1 MQTKILFSSLSVLL
15 LLSAC
20 DRSPT
25 VVNTP
30 PSSTVAVP
38 VPVPGPPGTPG
49 APGTPGTPGTPGDS
63 GSTTVIVAPQAA
75 SAPK

>member
-15 LLSAC
+15 LLGAC

-25 VVNTP
+25 IVNTP
-30 PSSTVAVP
+30 PSTVAVP
-38 VPVPGPPGTPG
+38 VAVPGPPGAPG
-49 APGTPGTPGTPGDS
+49 AQGEPGKPGS
-63 GSTTVIVAPQAA
+63 STVIITPQAA

>member
-1 MQTKILFSSLSVLL
+1 MQPKILFSSLAVVL

-25 VVNTP
+25 VINTP
-30 PSSTVAVP
+30 PPSTVAVP
-38 VPVPGPPGTPG
+38 VPVPVPVPGPQGAQGVPGKPG
-49 APGTPGTPGTPGDS
+49 ES
-63 GSTTVIVAPQAA
+63 GSTTVIVTPQAA

>member
-15 LLSAC
+15 LLGAC

-25 VVNTP
+25 IVNTP
-30 PSSTVAVP
+30 PSTVAVP
-38 VPVPGPPGTPG
+38 VAVPGPPGAPG
-49 APGTPGTPGTPGDS
+49 AQGEPGKPGAS
-63 GSTTVIVAPQAA
+63 TVIIAPQAA

>member
-15 LLSAC
+15 LLGAC

-25 VVNTP
+25 IVNTP
-30 PSSTVAVP
+30 PSTVA
-38 VPVPGPPGTPG
+38 VPGPPGAPG
-49 APGTPGTPGTPGDS
+49 AQGEPGKPGAS
-63 GSTTVIVAPQAA
+63 TVIIAPQAA

>member
-1 MQTKILFSSLSVLL
+1 MQTNIFFSSLAVVL

-25 VVNTP
+25 VINTP
-30 PSSTVAVP
+30 PSTVAVP
-38 VPVPGPPGTPG
+38 VPVPVPVPGPQGAQGVPGKPG
-49 APGTPGTPGTPGDS
+49 ES
-63 GSTTVIVAPQAA
+63 GSTTVIVTPQAA

>member
-15 LLSAC
+15 LLGAC

-25 VVNTP
+25 IVNTP
-30 PSSTVAVP
+30 PSTVAVP
-38 VPVPGPPGTPG
+38 VAVPGPPGSPG
-49 APGTPGTPGTPGDS
+49 AQGAQGEPGKPGS
-63 GSTTVIVAPQAA
+63 STVIIAPQAA

>member
-15 LLSAC
+15 LLGAC

-25 VVNTP
+25 IVNTP
-30 PSSTVAVP
+30 PSTVAVP
-38 VPVPGPPGTPG
+38 VAVPGPPGAPG
-49 APGTPGTPGTPGDS
+49 AQGEPGKPGAS
-63 GSTTVIVAPQAA
+63 TVIITPQAA

>member
-1 MQTKILFSSLSVLL
+1 MQTKILVSSLSALL
-15 LLSAC
+15 LLVAC

-30 PSSTVAVP
+30 PASTVAVP
-38 VPVPGPPGTPG
+38 VPVPGPQGTPG
-49 APGTPGTPGTPGDS
+49 APGAPGTPGDS